1 MSLDGSPR
9 YLIIRRDNIGDLL
22 CTTPLIAALRV
33 HHPHAYIGALVN
45 SYNCEVLWGNPD
57 IDEVFAYTKAKHR
70 GPNQSLLGV
79 LLGRIRMFRHIRRAC
94 IDLAILAGPGF
105 QPRSLRLARLAGA
118 GRVLG
123 FVNRDGE
130 GGIDLGVPG
139 NGGQGLHE
147 VEEVFR
153 LAGALGMDG
162 FPPSMKIVPDQ
173 NRKCKC
179 DQKIASHFGSRRG
192 PLVAVHISARKPSQR
207 WPKERF
213 AALINQLANSFDA
226 RILLLWSPG
235 IASNSLHPGD
245 DEKAQEVAKA
255 LDDASVLALP
265 TPQLGDLIAA
275 VAACDLMI
283 CADGGAMHI
292 AATLAKPIVC
302 LFGDS
307 AASRWHPWKTRYEL
321 LQPESRNVNDIS
333 AEQVF
338 LATGRLLGLKR
349 ENDLGSPLHHG
360 IHDQKC

>member
-22 CTTPLIAALRV
+22 CTTPFIAALRA
-33 HHPHAYIGALVN
+33 HHPRAYIGALVN

-130 GGIDLGVPG
+130 GGIDQGVPL
-139 NGGQGLHE
+139 NSRQGLHE

-153 LAGALGMDG
+153 LAEVLGVDG
-162 FPPSMKIVPDQ
+162 SPPSMKMVPDQ
-173 NRKCKC
+173 QRKGKC
-179 DQKIASHFGSRRG
+179 DQKITSHFGSRRG
-192 PLVAVHISARKPSQR
+192 PLIAVHISARKPTQR
-207 WPKERF
+207 WPKEHF
-213 AALINQLANSFDA
+213 AALISQLANSSDA

-235 IASNSLHPGD
+235 KASNSLHPGD
-245 DEKAQEVAKA
+245 DEKAQEIAKT

-265 TPQLGDLIAA
+265 TQQLGDLIAA
-275 VAACDLMI
+275 VATCDLMI

-292 AATLAKPIVC
+292 AAALAKPIVC

-307 AASRWHPWKTRYEL
+307 AASRWYPWKTRYEL
-321 LQPESRNVNDIS
+321 LQAESRNVSDIS
-333 AEQVF
+333 VKQVF
-338 LATGRLLGLKR
+338 SAAGRLLGAR
-349 ENDLGSPLHHG
+349 WGNDL
-360 IHDQKC
+360 